1 VTALPRDAPSALPGG
16 LRLIAAV
23 PLGGGDV
30 AAVWRGTLDDGRTV
44 VVKRGPTD
52 ATVEAE
58 GLTALAEA
66 GAPTPD
72 VLAVD
77 TTTLVLEHVQGPG
90 DLRSLGRALATVHAT
105 TAAAFGWHRDGFIGP
120 LPQVNQ
126 VTDDWP
132 TFVRDARL
140 LPLLGGLPEEVAAR
154 LQRAADEDAI
164 AAELAHQPA
173 PSLVHG
179 DLWSGNIVGERWLID
194 PAVHHADREVDLAM
208 LDLFGGVPPALQ
220 RGYDEVAPLPQGWER
235 RRLVLQLVPL
245 LVHVRLFG
253 RGYLG
258 GVVARLDRLGW

>member
-1 VTALPRDAPSALPGG
+1 VTVLPPGAPSTLPGG
-16 LRLIAAV
+16 LRLTSAV
-23 PLGGGDV
+23 ALGGGDV
-30 AAVWRGTLDDGRTV
+30 AAVWRGTLDDGRAV

-52 ATVEAE
+52 ATIEAE
-58 GLTALAEA
+58 GLIALREA

-77 TTTLVLEHVQGPG
+77 TTTLVLEHVHGPG
-90 DLRSLGRALATVHAT
+90 DLVALGRALATVHTT
-105 TAAAFGWHRDGFIGP
+105 TAAAFGWHRDGTIGP
-120 LPQVNQ
+120 LPQANP

-140 LPLLGGLPEEVAAR
+140 LPLLGGLPDEVAAR
-154 LQRAADEDAI
+154 LRRAADTDAI
-164 AAELAHQPA
+164 AVALAHQPV

-208 LDLFGGVPPALQ
+208 LDLFGGVPPPLR
-220 RGYDEVAPLPQGWER
+220 RGYDEVAPLPDGWER